1 MVGQF
6 VTSKAG
12 HDINSV
18 YVIVAEKED
27 FVMLSDGRLRT
38 LDKPKLKRRKHIQP
52 IKRLVRDE
60 LIDALNQGTATNEQ
74 IKFAIKQYKMES

>member
-12 HDINSV
+12 HDINTV

-52 IKRLVRDE
+52 INRLVRDE